1 MAARLA
7 RRHWFRTTAGAA
19 GAWLLGT
26 GAAHGSQTR
35 RAPPAIAAASDLKFA
50 LEEIAEGF
58 TQATGLALR
67 LSFGS
72 SGNFTRQIEQGA
84 PFELF
89 LSADEDMIFRLVE
102 RGLTEGPGRLY
113 AVGRLA
119 LVVPHG
125 SPLQP
130 DPSLR
135 DLAAA
140 LADGR
145 LQRFAI
151 ANPEHAPYG
160 QRAEEALRHAGLWDA
175 IRARLVLGENVSQA
189 AQFASSG
196 NAQAGMVAHSL
207 ALAPQ
212 VSRRIRSAL
221 IDERS
226 HRPLRQRMALMRSAG
241 ETARRFHDHLTSP
254 GAREILARHGFS
266 LPVDSDGTRSPVPG

>member
-7 RRHWFRTTAGAA
+7 RRHWLRATAGAA
-19 GAWLLGT
+19 GAWLLGAR
-26 GAAHGSQTR
+26 AAHGSQTR

-50 LEEIAEGF
+50 LEEIAAGF
-58 TQATGLALR
+58 TRATGLALR

-89 LSADEDMIFRLVE
+89 LSADEDMIVRLVE
-102 RGLTEGPGRLY
+102 RGLTDGPGRLY

-125 SPLQP
+125 SPLQV

-135 DLAAA
+135 DLATA

-160 QRAEEALRHAGLWDA
+160 QRAEEALRHAGLWES
-175 IRARLVLGENVSQA
+175 IRPRLVLGENVSQA

-196 NAQAGMVAHSL
+196 SAQAGMVAQSL

-212 VSRRIRSAL
+212 VSHRMRSAL
-221 IDERS
+221 IDERW
-226 HRPLRQRMALMRSAG
+226 HRPLRQRMALMRGAG
-241 ETARRFHDHLTSP
+241 EAARSFHDHLATP
-254 GAREILARHGFS
+254 DAREILARHGFS
-266 LPVDSDGTRSPVPG
+266 LPTEPEGRQRPAPG